1 MNRQIKIAPSLLSC
15 DFGRI
20 REEIQ
25 KIEAS
30 DASLLHLDVMDG
42 HFVPNLTFGPPIIKY
57 IKKYAKLP
65 LDVHL
70 MVTNP
75 GDYIEPLADIG
86 VDYLSFHTETV
97 YHANRLVNHIKERG
111 MKAGVVLNP
120 STHPMNIEYLS
131 DIIDFVLVMSV
142 NPGFGG
148 QSFIPSSLTK
158 IKEIA
163 LFRKT
168 NKLSFEIEV
177 DGGVNDQNSPILI
190 EAGSDIL
197 VAGSYIFNSDNY
209 AEKVRS
215 LINV

>member
-1 MNRQIKIAPSLLSC
+1 MKKHIKIAPSLLSC

-20 REEIQ
+20 KEEIAL
-25 KIEAS
+25 IES
-30 DASLLHLDVMDG
+30 TDAAILHLDVMDG
-42 HFVPNLTFGPPIIKY
+42 HFVPNLTFGAPIIKY

-75 GDYIEPLADIG
+75 NDFVQPLADIG
-86 VDYLSFHTETV
+86 VDYLSFHTETE
-97 YHANRLVNHIKERG
+97 YHADRLIHHIKNNK
-111 MKAGVVLNP
+111 MKAGIVLNP
-120 STHPMNIEYLS
+120 ATHHNTIEYLA

-148 QSFIPSSLTK
+148 QSFINNSLQK
-158 IKEIA
+158 IARINDYRE
-163 LFRKT
+163 L
-168 NKLSFEIEV
+168 NNHSFEIEV
-177 DGGVNDQNSPILI
+177 DGGVNDKIAPLLV
-190 EAGSDIL
+190 EAGADIL

-215 LINV
+215 LM